1 MWKKALPLAAA
12 GFLLTACGS
21 NNNDAIPGKNETPME
36 DTDQRMDD
44 WTPEMDADNPD
55 GTAGPNL
62 DGVEDAHPD
71 NNGNGLLDRD
81 QMDGTGTNTD
91 GTDGTGMGGGTLEG
105 NGNAE
110 GDDFGANSTEDG
122 GNTAGTGSNGG
133 SPTKGDGNG
142 TR

>member
-12 GFLLTACGS
+12 GFLLTACGN
-21 NNNDAIPGKNETPME
+21 NNNDAIPDKNETPME
-36 DTDQRMDD
+36 DTDRRMDD
-44 WTPEMDADNPD
+44 WTPEMNADNPD

-62 DGVEDAHPD
+62 DGVEEARPE
-71 NNGNGLLDRD
+71 NNGDGLLDRNE
-81 QMDGTGTNTD
+81 MDGTGTNTD
-91 GTDGTGMGGGTLEG
+91 GTLEG

-133 SPTKGDGNG
+133 TPPKGDRNG